1 MYYHDLRNNIEN
13 FMYIYLPIA
22 EQPIHSL
29 AILGIGAFLGLIMGL
44 VGVGGGFLLTPLMM
58 FLGIPPPVAVASV
71 ANQLVAPSVSGVL
84 SHWKRSNVDFK
95 MGTVLLLGGIVGSSI
110 GVILFNFLGKIGQ
123 LDFVIKSSYVIFLTL
138 IGTLMFS
145 ESLRLILRTRKGKV
159 TRGKLHQHNWLHGLP
174 FKIRCWKSKL
184 YISILLPILIGVI
197 VGILAALMGIGG
209 GFIIVPAMIYLLGMP
224 TSLVVGTS
232 LFQIIFVAAN
242 TTILQASQNQ
252 TVDIVLA
259 TILLLGSVIGVQ
271 LGSRFTNILRG
282 EYLRLILSSI
292 IILVSLKLLIDL
304 VSVPSDL
311 FSVIISR

>member
-1 MYYHDLRNNIEN
+1 MYYYDLRNNIEN

-95 MGTVLLLGGIVGSSI
+95 MGTVLLLGGVVGSSI

-123 LDFVIKSSYVIFLTL
+123 LDFVIKLSYVIFLTL

-145 ESLRLILRTRKGKV
+145 ESLRLILRSRKGKI

-174 FKIRCWKSKL
+174 FKIRFRKSKL

-304 VSVPSDL
+304 VTVPSDL

>member
-1 MYYHDLRNNIEN
+1 MYYHNLRNNIEN

-95 MGTVLLLGGIVGSSI
+95 MGTVLLLGGIGGSSI

-174 FKIRCWKSKL
+174 FKIRFRKSKL

-197 VGILAALMGIGG
+197 VGVLAALMGIGG

-259 TILLLGSVIGVQ
+259 TILLLGSVVGVQ

-304 VSVPSDL
+304 VTVPSDL

>member
-1 MYYHDLRNNIEN
+1 MYYYTLGNNDKTL
-13 FMYIYLPIA
+13 MYIYLPIA

-29 AILGIGAFLGLIMGL
+29 AILGVGAFLGLIMGL
-44 VGVGGGFLLTPLMM
+44 VGVGGGFLLTPIMM

-95 MGTVLLLGGIVGSSI
+95 MGTVLLLGGVAGSSI
-110 GVILFNFLGKIGQ
+110 GVLLFNFLGKIGQ

-138 IGTLMFS
+138 IGSLMFT
-145 ESLRLILRTRKGKV
+145 ESLRLILRTRKGKIS
-159 TRGKLHQHNWLHGLP
+159 RGKLHQHNWLHGLP
-174 FKIRCWKSKL
+174 FKIRFRKSKL

-259 TILLLGSVIGVQ
+259 TILLLGSVVGVQ
-271 LGSRFTNILRG
+271 IGSRYTNILRG

-292 IILVSLKLLIDL
+292 IILVSFKLLIDL
-304 VSVPSDL
+304 IAVPSDL

>member
-95 MGTVLLLGGIVGSSI
+95 MGTVLLLGGVVGSSI

-174 FKIRCWKSKL
+174 FKIRFRKSKL

-271 LGSRFTNILRG
+271 LGSRFTNILKG

-304 VSVPSDL
+304 VTVPSDL

>member
-1 MYYHDLRNNIEN
+1 MYYYTLGNNDKTL
-13 FMYIYLPIA
+13 MYIYLPIA

-29 AILGIGAFLGLIMGL
+29 AILGVGAFLGLIMGL
-44 VGVGGGFLLTPLMM
+44 VGVGGGFLLTPIMM

-95 MGTVLLLGGIVGSSI
+95 MGTVLLLGGVAGSSI
-110 GVILFNFLGKIGQ
+110 GVILFNFLGRIGQ
-123 LDFVIKSSYVIFLTL
+123 LDFVIKSSYVIFLTI
-138 IGTLMFS
+138 IGILMFA
-145 ESLRLILRTRKGKV
+145 ESLRLILRTRKGKIS
-159 TRGKLHQHNWLHGLP
+159 RGKLHQHNWLHGLP
-174 FKIRCWKSKL
+174 FKIRFRKSKL

-259 TILLLGSVIGVQ
+259 TILLLGSVVGVQ
-271 LGSRFTNILRG
+271 IGSRYTNILRG

-292 IILVSLKLLIDL
+292 IILVSFKLLIDL
-304 VSVPSDL
+304 IAVPSDL

>member
-1 MYYHDLRNNIEN
+1 MYYHNLRNNIEN

-95 MGTVLLLGGIVGSSI
+95 MGTVLLLGGVVGSSI

-174 FKIRCWKSKL
+174 FKIRFRKSKL

-304 VSVPSDL
+304 VTVPSDL
-311 FSVIISR
+311 FSVIVSR

>member
-1 MYYHDLRNNIEN
+1 
-13 FMYIYLPIA
+13 MYIYLPIA

-29 AILGIGAFLGLIMGL
+29 AILGVGAFLGLIMGL
-44 VGVGGGFLLTPLMM
+44 VGVGGGFLLTPIMM

-95 MGTVLLLGGIVGSSI
+95 MGTVLLLGGVVGSSI
-110 GVILFNFLGKIGQ
+110 GVLLFNFLGKIGQ

-145 ESLRLILRTRKGKV
+145 ESLRLTLRTSRGKV
-159 TRGKLHQHNWLHGLP
+159 SRGKLHQHNWLHGLP
-174 FKIRCWKSKL
+174 FKIRFRKSKL
-184 YISILLPILIGVI
+184 YISVLLPILIGVV

-259 TILLLGSVIGVQ
+259 TILLFGSVVGVQ
-271 LGSRFTNILRG
+271 VGSRFTNILKG

-304 VSVPSDL
+304 ITVPSDL

>member
-1 MYYHDLRNNIEN
+1 MYYYNLLNNDETL
-13 FMYIYLPIA
+13 MYIYLPIA

-29 AILGIGAFLGLIMGL
+29 AILGVGAFLGLIMGL
-44 VGVGGGFLLTPLMM
+44 VGVGGGFLLTPIMM

-95 MGTVLLLGGIVGSSI
+95 MGTVLLFGGIVGSSI
-110 GVILFNFLGKIGQ
+110 GVLLFNFLGKIGQ
-123 LDFVIKSSYVIFLTL
+123 LDFVIKSSYVIFLTI
-138 IGTLMFS
+138 IGSLMFL
-145 ESLRLILRTRKGKV
+145 ESVRLILRTRKGKV
-159 TRGKLHQHNWLHGLP
+159 SRGKLHQHNWLHGLP
-174 FKIRCWKSKL
+174 FKIRFRKSKL
-184 YISILLPILIGVI
+184 YISILLPILIGVV

-271 LGSRFTNILRG
+271 IGSRFANILKG

-292 IILVSLKLLIDL
+292 IVLVSLKLLIDL
-304 VSVPSDL
+304 ITIPSDL

>member
-1 MYYHDLRNNIEN
+1 MAWE
-13 FMYIYLPIA
+13 
-22 EQPIHSL
+22 STK
-29 AILGIGAFLGLIMGL
+29 AILKSRTP
-44 VGVGGGFLLTPLMM
+44 GG
-58 FLGIPPPVAVASV
+58 
-71 ANQLVAPSVSGVL
+71 
-84 SHWKRSNVDFK
+84 
-95 MGTVLLLGGIVGSSI
+95 
-110 GVILFNFLGKIGQ
+110 
-123 LDFVIKSSYVIFLTL
+123 
-138 IGTLMFS
+138 
-145 ESLRLILRTRKGKV
+145 

-174 FKIRCWKSKL
+174 FKIRFRKSKL

-304 VSVPSDL
+304 VTVPSDL

>member
-1 MYYHDLRNNIEN
+1 MYYYNLLNNDETL
-13 FMYIYLPIA
+13 MYIYLPIA

-29 AILGIGAFLGLIMGL
+29 AILGVGAFLGLIMGL
-44 VGVGGGFLLTPLMM
+44 VGVGGGFLLTPIMM

-110 GVILFNFLGKIGQ
+110 GVLLFNFLGKIGQ
-123 LDFVIKSSYVIFLTL
+123 LDFVIKSSYVIFLTI
-138 IGTLMFS
+138 IGSLMFT
-145 ESLRLILRTRKGKV
+145 ESVRLILRTRKGKIS
-159 TRGKLHQHNWLHGLP
+159 RGKLHQHNWLHGLP
-174 FKIRCWKSKL
+174 FKIRFRKSKL

-197 VGILAALMGIGG
+197 VGVLAALMGIGG

-271 LGSRFTNILRG
+271 IGSRFTNILKG

-292 IILVSLKLLIDL
+292 IILVSLILLVDL
-304 VSVPSDL
+304 ITVPSDL

>member
-1 MYYHDLRNNIEN
+1 MYYYSLGNNDKTL
-13 FMYIYLPIA
+13 MYIYLPIA

-29 AILGIGAFLGLIMGL
+29 AILGVGAFLGLIMGL
-44 VGVGGGFLLTPLMM
+44 VGVGGGFLLTPIMM

-95 MGTVLLLGGIVGSSI
+95 MGTVLLLGGVAGSSI
-110 GVILFNFLGKIGQ
+110 GVILFNFLGRIGQ
-123 LDFVIKSSYVIFLTL
+123 LDFVIKSSYVIFLTI
-138 IGTLMFS
+138 IGSLMFA
-145 ESLRLILRTRKGKV
+145 ESLRLILRTRKGKIS
-159 TRGKLHQHNWLHGLP
+159 RGKLHQHNWLHGLP
-174 FKIRCWKSKL
+174 FKIRFRKSKL

-259 TILLLGSVIGVQ
+259 TILLLGSVVGVQ
-271 LGSRFTNILRG
+271 IGSRYTNNLIG

-292 IILVSLKLLIDL
+292 IIIVSLKLLVDL
-304 VSVPSDL
+304 ITVPSDL

>member
-1 MYYHDLRNNIEN
+1 MYYYNLLNNDETL
-13 FMYIYLPIA
+13 MYIYLPIA
-22 EQPIHSL
+22 EQPIHAL
-29 AILGIGAFLGLIMGL
+29 VILGVGAFLGLIMGL
-44 VGVGGGFLLTPLMM
+44 VGVGGGFLLTPIMM

-95 MGTVLLLGGIVGSSI
+95 MGTVLLLGGVVGSSI
-110 GVILFNFLGKIGQ
+110 GVLLFNFLGKIGQ

-138 IGTLMFS
+138 IGSLMFT
-145 ESLRLILRTRKGKV
+145 ESLRLILRTRKGKIS
-159 TRGKLHQHNWLHGLP
+159 RGKLHQHNWLHGLP
-174 FKIRCWKSKL
+174 FKIRFRKSKL

-271 LGSRFTNILRG
+271 IGSRYTNILKG

-292 IILVSLKLLIDL
+292 IILVSLILLVDL
-304 VSVPSDL
+304 ITVPSDL

>member
-1 MYYHDLRNNIEN
+1 MYYYNLRNNYEN
-13 FMYIYLPIA
+13 LMYIYLPIA

-29 AILGIGAFLGLIMGL
+29 AILGVGAFLGLIMGL
-44 VGVGGGFLLTPLMM
+44 VGVGGGFLLTPIMM

-110 GVILFNFLGKIGQ
+110 GVLLFNFLGKIGQ
-123 LDFVIKSSYVIFLTL
+123 LDLVIKSSYVIFLTL
-138 IGTLMFS
+138 IGSLMFL
-145 ESLRLILRTRKGKV
+145 ESLRLILRTRKGKIS
-159 TRGKLHQHNWLHGLP
+159 RGKLHQHNWLHGLP
-174 FKIRCWKSKL
+174 FKMRFRKSKL
-184 YISILLPILIGVI
+184 YISILLPILIGII

-271 LGSRFTNILRG
+271 IGSRYTNILKG

-304 VSVPSDL
+304 ITVPSDL
-311 FSVIISR
+311 FSIIISR

>member
-1 MYYHDLRNNIEN
+1 MYYYNLLNNDETL
-13 FMYIYLPIA
+13 MYIYLPIA
-22 EQPIHSL
+22 EQPIHAL
-29 AILGIGAFLGLIMGL
+29 VILGVGAVLGLIMGL
-44 VGVGGGFLLTPLMM
+44 VGVGGGFLLTPIMM

-95 MGTVLLLGGIVGSSI
+95 MGTVLLLGGVVGSSI
-110 GVILFNFLGKIGQ
+110 GVLLFNFLGKIGQ

-138 IGTLMFS
+138 IGSLMFT
-145 ESLRLILRTRKGKV
+145 ESLRLILRTRKGKIS
-159 TRGKLHQHNWLHGLP
+159 RGKLHQHNWLHGLP
-174 FKIRCWKSKL
+174 FKIRFRKSKL

-259 TILLLGSVIGVQ
+259 TILLLGSVMGVQ
-271 LGSRFTNILRG
+271 VGSRFTNILKG

-304 VSVPSDL
+304 ITVPSDL
-311 FSVIISR
+311 FSIIISR

>member
-1 MYYHDLRNNIEN
+1 MYYYNLRNNIES
-13 FMYIYLPIA
+13 FMYLYLPIA

-123 LDFVIKSSYVIFLTL
+123 LDFVIKSSYIIFLTL

-174 FKIRCWKSKL
+174 FKIRFRKSKL
-184 YISILLPILIGVI
+184 YISVLLPILIGVV

-271 LGSRFTNILRG
+271 IGSRFTNILKG

-304 VSVPSDL
+304 VTIPSDL

>member
-1 MYYHDLRNNIEN
+1 MYYYNLLNNDETL
-13 FMYIYLPIA
+13 MYIYLPIA
-22 EQPIHSL
+22 EQPIHAL
-29 AILGIGAFLGLIMGL
+29 VILGVGAFLGLIMGL
-44 VGVGGGFLLTPLMM
+44 VGVGGGFLLTPIMK

-95 MGTVLLLGGIVGSSI
+95 MGTVLLIGGIVGSSI

-138 IGTLMFS
+138 IGSLMFT
-145 ESLRLILRTRKGKV
+145 ESLRLILRTRKGKIS
-159 TRGKLHQHNWLHGLP
+159 RGKLHQHNWLHGLP
-174 FKIRCWKSKL
+174 FKIRFRKSKL

-271 LGSRFTNILRG
+271 IGSRFTNLLKG

-292 IILVSLKLLIDL
+292 IIIVSLKLLVDMIT
-304 VSVPSDL
+304 VPSDL

>member
-1 MYYHDLRNNIEN
+1 MYYYNLLNNDETL
-13 FMYIYLPIA
+13 MYIYLPIA

-29 AILGIGAFLGLIMGL
+29 AILGVGAFLGLIMGL
-44 VGVGGGFLLTPLMM
+44 VGVGGGFLLTPIMM

-110 GVILFNFLGKIGQ
+110 GVLLFNFLGKIGQ
-123 LDFVIKSSYVIFLTL
+123 LDFVIKSSYVIFLTI
-138 IGTLMFS
+138 IGSLMFT
-145 ESLRLILRTRKGKV
+145 ESLRLILRTRKGKIS
-159 TRGKLHQHNWLHGLP
+159 RGKLHQHNWLHGLP
-174 FKIRCWKSKL
+174 FKIRFRKSKL

-271 LGSRFTNILRG
+271 IGSRFTNILKG

-292 IILVSLKLLIDL
+292 IILVSLILLVDL
-304 VSVPSDL
+304 ITVPSDL

>member
-1 MYYHDLRNNIEN
+1 
-13 FMYIYLPIA
+13 MYIYLPIA

-29 AILGIGAFLGLIMGL
+29 AILGVGAFLGLIMGL
-44 VGVGGGFLLTPLMM
+44 VGVGGGFLLTPIMM

-95 MGTVLLLGGIVGSSI
+95 MGTVLLLGGVVGSSI
-110 GVILFNFLGKIGQ
+110 GVILFNFLAKIGQ

-145 ESLRLILRTRKGKV
+145 ESLRLTLRTSRGKV
-159 TRGKLHQHNWLHGLP
+159 SRGKLHQHNWLHGLP
-174 FKIRCWKSKL
+174 FKIRFRKSKL
-184 YISILLPILIGVI
+184 YISVLLPILIGVV

-259 TILLLGSVIGVQ
+259 TILLLGSVVGVQ
-271 LGSRFTNILRG
+271 VGSRFTNILKG

-304 VSVPSDL
+304 ITVPSDL

>member
-174 FKIRCWKSKL
+174 FKIRFRKSKL

-304 VSVPSDL
+304 VTVPTDL

>member
-1 MYYHDLRNNIEN
+1 MYYHSSENNIEN

-95 MGTVLLLGGIVGSSI
+95 MGTVLLLGGVVGSSI

-123 LDFVIKSSYVIFLTL
+123 LDFVIKSSYIIFLTL

-145 ESLRLILRTRKGKV
+145 ESLRLILRSRKGKI

-174 FKIRCWKSKL
+174 FKIRFRKSKL

-304 VSVPSDL
+304 VTVPSDL

>member
-1 MYYHDLRNNIEN
+1 MYYYSLGNNDETL
-13 FMYIYLPIA
+13 MYIYLPIA

-29 AILGIGAFLGLIMGL
+29 AILGVGAFLGLIMGL
-44 VGVGGGFLLTPLMM
+44 VGVGGGFLLTPIMM

-174 FKIRCWKSKL
+174 FKIRFRKSKL

>member
-1 MYYHDLRNNIEN
+1 MYYYNLLNNDETL
-13 FMYIYLPIA
+13 MYIYLPIA

-29 AILGIGAFLGLIMGL
+29 AILGVGAFLGLIMGL
-44 VGVGGGFLLTPLMM
+44 VGVGGGFLLTPIMM

-110 GVILFNFLGKIGQ
+110 GVLLFNFLGKIGQ

-138 IGTLMFS
+138 IGTLMFA

-159 TRGKLHQHNWLHGLP
+159 SRGKLHQHNWLHGLP
-174 FKIRCWKSKL
+174 FKIRFRKSKL
-184 YISILLPILIGVI
+184 YISILLPILIGII

-271 LGSRFTNILRG
+271 IGSRFTNILKG

-292 IILVSLKLLIDL
+292 IVLVSLKLLVDL
-304 VSVPSDL
+304 ITVPSDL

>member
-1 MYYHDLRNNIEN
+1 MYYYNLLNNDETL
-13 FMYIYLPIA
+13 MYIYLPIA
-22 EQPIHSL
+22 EQPIHAL
-29 AILGIGAFLGLIMGL
+29 VILGVGAFLGLIMGL
-44 VGVGGGFLLTPLMM
+44 VGVGGGFLLTPIMM

-95 MGTVLLLGGIVGSSI
+95 MGTVLLLGGVVGSSI
-110 GVILFNFLGKIGQ
+110 GVLLFNFLGKIGQ

-138 IGTLMFS
+138 IGSLMFT
-145 ESLRLILRTRKGKV
+145 ESLRLILRTRKGKIS
-159 TRGKLHQHNWLHGLP
+159 RGKLHQHNWLHGLP
-174 FKIRCWKSKL
+174 FKVRFRKSKL

-271 LGSRFTNILRG
+271 IGSRYTNILKG

-292 IILVSLKLLIDL
+292 IILVSFKLLIDL
-304 VSVPSDL
+304 IAVPSDL